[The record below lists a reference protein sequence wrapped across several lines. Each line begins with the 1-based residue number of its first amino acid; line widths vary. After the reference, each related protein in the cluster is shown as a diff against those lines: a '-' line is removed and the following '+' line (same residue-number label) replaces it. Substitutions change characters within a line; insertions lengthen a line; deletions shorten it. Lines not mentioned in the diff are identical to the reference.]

1 MGTNQDRWNNVDGST
16 YFFFDTDGNP
26 LYDYTGYEW
35 LGYRDGCH
43 GMRLF
48 AESRSYTVVTNFN
61 QYIKGYASPTKG
73 FTFADFV
80 TEIDAGRPVLIQVE
94 GHTMIGYGYDTTGNI
109 VYLHNTWDWSY
120 DYMTWGGTYSGM

>member
-1 MGTNQDRWNNVDGST
+1 
-16 YFFFDTDGNP
+16 
-26 LYDYTGYEW
+26 
-35 LGYRDGCH
+35 
-43 GMRLF
+43 MRLF

-94 GHTMIGYGYDTTGNI
+94 GHTMIGYGYDTIFETK
-109 VYLHNTWDWSY
+109 SQQK
-120 DYMTWGGTYSGM
+120 YSLLPEV